1 MANYNFD
8 DRDSMNWLKLKAK
21 RLKLAAEERGYIL
34 GLVMIFFVVFTIM
47 GLTFIKM
54 ASFESIH
61 AVGHY
66 LKLKAFYYAEE
77 GIYKGLWRVNNLSG
91 LAGTYSDANVSVTY
105 DSVALV
111 MRAVGTA
118 GDAQDSIKVTLE
130 GTSAWQIA
138 TWEEP

>member
-8 DRDSMNWLKLKAK
+8 DRDSMNWLKLKSQG
-21 RLKLAAEERGYIL
+21 LKWVAEQRGYIL
-34 GLVMIFFVVFTIM
+34 GLVMVFFLVFTIM
-47 GLTFIKM
+47 GLAFIKM
-54 ASFESIH
+54 GSFESIH

-66 LKLKAFYYAEE
+66 QKLKAFYYAEE
-77 GIYKGLWRVNNLSG
+77 GIYKGLWLANKVSG
-91 LAGTYSDANVSVTY
+91 LAATYSDANVSVTY
-105 DSVALV
+105 DSVTLV

-118 GDAQDSIKVTLE
+118 GDVQDSIKVTLE